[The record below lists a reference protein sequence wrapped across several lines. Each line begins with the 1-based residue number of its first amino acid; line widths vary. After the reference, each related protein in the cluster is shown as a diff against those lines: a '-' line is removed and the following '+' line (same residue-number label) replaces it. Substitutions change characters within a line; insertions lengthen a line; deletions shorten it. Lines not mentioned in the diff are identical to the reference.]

1 MIPPDVA
8 SSLRLLIPDQHA
20 QPQAQTQPVAA
31 AQRIADVL
39 GNLVPGQR
47 IMAEIQAMLPNGTY
61 RATVA
66 QRDITLALPFSA
78 KPGDSLELEVTESEG
93 KLTLAVVTNRSGS
106 PPGNAPQDSVATTLS
121 RTGQLIG
128 DLLGEIDNQ
137 GKRPAPAPLNGSQ
150 PLVETM
156 PKSAADLAPVLK
168 QALTQSGMFYEAH
181 QARWVAGELPTA
193 RLLQEPQGQYS
204 QLREA
209 PATPLQPGSGSAASG
224 QPFLPL
230 PAGAPQA
237 GPIPAPLAPGATPPA
252 TDQAPGTA
260 QGAAADGAAGKAAT
274 AATDNPSRAPLP
286 PVADERPLEAAAPR
300 AAPSSPAAI
309 PADLAPLVQQQLD
322 ALATQTYA
330 WQGQIWPGQQM
341 QWEIEE
347 QCGERGRD
355 DESGAR
361 WQTRLRLQLPQ
372 LGGIEAHLTLRPGG
386 EIGIALSAEQA
397 PSEQRLGS
405 AAPRLREQ
413 LADAGLR
420 LTQFTVKHDETSE

>member
-8 SSLRLLIPDQHA
+8 SSLRLLIPDQQA
-20 QPQAQTQPVAA
+20 LPQAQTQPVAA

-93 KLTLAVVTNRSGS
+93 KLTLAVVTNRSGNA
-106 PPGNAPQDSVATTLS
+106 PGNAPQDSVATTLS

-137 GKRPAPAPLNGSQ
+137 GKKAPPAPLNGSQ
-150 PLVETM
+150 PLVEAM
-156 PKSAADLAPVLK
+156 PKNAADLAPVLK

-204 QLREA
+204 QLQA
-209 PATPLQPGSGSAASG
+209 SSTPLQLGTGTAAAG
-224 QPFLPL
+224 QAFLPL

-237 GPIPAPLAPGATPPA
+237 GSIPAPLVPGPPA
-252 TDQAPGTA
+252 PAADQTPGTA
-260 QGAAADGAAGKAAT
+260 QGAAADSTTGKATTSAT
-274 AATDNPSRAPLP
+274 EHTSRAPLP
-286 PVADERPLEAAAPR
+286 LAADERPLEAATSR

-309 PADLAPLVQQQLD
+309 PADLTPLVQQQLD

-330 WQGQIWPGQQM
+330 WQGQIWPGQLM

-347 QCGERGRD
+347 QSGERHTD

-386 EIGIALSAEQA
+386 EIGVALSAEQP
-397 PSEQRLGS
+397 PSEQRLES

-420 LTQFTVKHDETSE
+420 LTQFTVKHDETPE